1 MLNCRHQWRSPLI
14 FFYSCILGLLISS
27 SVLAQSIEVAILST
41 SGPQKSSFLRHAKSF
56 EAQYPGSEVILSFYS
71 DADFKKSIVKWLSQ
85 GSGPDILTWQGGPR
99 LYQYVRKNQVK
110 DLSRLWS
117 EHGLD
122 ASFSEGA
129 IGAISLNNK
138 RYAIPTSYYQWGFY
152 YRQSVF
158 DGLNLQPPAD
168 WKSFLNV
175 CETLKNAG
183 ITPITIGAANK
194 WTSAAW
200 FDYLNLRINGLDYHQ
215 RLLQGE
221 IPFTDKG
228 VRDVF
233 EKWKLLLDKGYFT
246 TRYNGWDWQQAMPFM
261 YHKMAGMTLIGNF
274 FAGGL
279 PPLLKEDFRF
289 FPFPQ
294 INPAIPAYEEAPMD
308 LLMVPNYTKMNKTV
322 EHYLLSIA
330 GLDFQKRYN
339 DVSSMISPNKRVQS
353 KDDYFIKQGQK
364 ILNNA
369 AGLSQFF
376 DRDTN
381 EKMGSAGTIIFTEFM
396 DSRNIDATLSAL
408 ENARQTYLL

>member
-1 MLNCRHQWRSPLI
+1 M
-14 FFYSCILGLLISS
+14 
-27 SVLAQSIEVAILST
+27 
-41 SGPQKSSFLRHAKSF
+41 
-56 EAQYPGSEVILSFYS
+56 
-71 DADFKKSIVKWLSQ
+71 
-85 GSGPDILTWQGGPR
+85 
-99 LYQYVRKNQVK
+99 
-110 DLSRLWS
+110 
-117 EHGLD
+117 
-122 ASFSEGA
+122 
-129 IGAISLNNK
+129 
-138 RYAIPTSYYQWGFY
+138 
-152 YRQSVF
+152 
-158 DGLNLQPPAD
+158 
-168 WKSFLNV
+168 

-339 DVSSMISPNKRVQS
+339 DVSSMISPNKQVQS
-353 KDDYFIKQGQK
+353 KDDYFIQQGQK
-364 ILNNA
+364 VLNNA

-381 EKMGSAGTIIFTEFM
+381 EKMGSAGTVIFTEFM
-396 DSRNIDATLSAL
+396 DSKNVDATLSAL
-408 ENARQTYLL
+408 ENARQAYLL